1 MRVALLLTVTA
12 AFGCRPRADSAALKH
27 DLGRARNDVSAHQWI
42 TIDTETY
49 LATVGGDD
57 LNAAGLPPTA
67 LPKPEDP
74 ARARVQFWLDQ
85 IDAVARAIDPE
96 GLANAPKPIA
106 ALMPVAERNAHSGY
120 SDVCV
125 ALKARFDGA
134 EGSDTAP
141 AVVFDRGLG
150 QFRGPILDRTPPCIT
165 ATLGAAEQK
174 ALLDWTFKPFPACTY
189 TLAGNEVQFAAGCR
203 ALFSAEYDWLKETQA
218 VESLNVV
225 QSVSWIV
232 FYSGLMRALTE
243 EQFVGIAAHELAHY
257 YMSHANAPRADYG
270 QLYWLGATNPDA
282 KPKNDPAAAKL
293 GAAVLKAMNATNGMP
308 RLVKVPGQRYHSALY
323 SYTQT
328 LAKTLAAT
336 QCGSASA
343 AACTKPCGVFATWFW
358 EPARRQRLAGFP
370 EKPLKPEAVADYE
383 AYEANAFA
391 CLESVAIGDG
401 AGKIK
406 LQALK
411 SSMNATSPRVT
422 AALTVEPLANLALV
436 WEALNPQ
443 FAAAL
448 DQPMAE
454 RDALVAEATAKH
466 LSQFTYEQEADE
478 LSAEWL
484 TRMGFAPTV
493 AADAQLAIFAG
504 DPGYAACV
512 ALRANGWRDA
522 DGKPVYVD
530 IGDLRHEHHG
540 GCFRT
545 FNVEREIEAHKLV
558 VAPGM
563 APPKPPGPT
572 WKALQAKLA
581 KWEESFQ

>member
-1 MRVALLLTVTA
+1 MRVALLLIAAT
-12 AFGCRPRADSAALKH
+12 AFGCRPRGDVAALKH
-27 DLGRARNDVSAHQWI
+27 DLGRAHNDVSPHQWI
-42 TIDTETY
+42 TIDTEAY

-57 LNAAGLPPTA
+57 LNAAGLPLTA
-67 LPKPEDP
+67 LAKPEDP

-85 IDAVARAIDPE
+85 IDKVARAIDPE

-120 SDVCV
+120 SDVCLS
-125 ALKARFDGA
+125 LKARFDGA
-134 EGSDTAP
+134 EGIETAP

-150 QFRGPILDRTPPCIT
+150 QFRGPIIERSPPCIT
-165 ATLGAAEQK
+165 ATLGADEQK
-174 ALLDWTFKPFPACTY
+174 ALLDWTFKPYPACTY
-189 TLAGNEVQFAAGCR
+189 TLDGNEVQFGAACR
-203 ALFSAEYDWLKETQA
+203 AFFSEEYDWLKATQA
-218 VESLNVV
+218 IESLNVV

-257 YMSHANAPRADYG
+257 YMSHANAPRSGYG
-270 QLYWLGATNPDA
+270 QFYWLGATNPDA
-282 KPKNDPAAAKL
+282 KPKNDPEAATL

-308 RLVKVPGQRYHSALY
+308 RLVKVPGQRYHTALY

-336 QCGSASA
+336 QCGSAA
-343 AACTKPCGVFATWFW
+343 ATACTKPCGVFSSWFW

-370 EKPLKPEAVADYE
+370 EKPLKPEAVLDYE
-383 AYEANAFA
+383 AYEAKVDS

-401 AGKIK
+401 AGKLK
-406 LQALK
+406 LQTLR

-422 AALTVEPLANLALV
+422 AALKIEPVANLKLL

-448 DQPMAE
+448 DAPMAE
-454 RDALVAEATAKH
+454 RDALAFEATAKH

-484 TRMGFAPTV
+484 TRMGLAPTFAV
-493 AADAQLAIFAG
+493 EAQLAIFAES
-504 DPGYAACV
+504 PGYAACV
-512 ALRANGWRDA
+512 ALRANGWRDPE
-522 DGKPVYVD
+522 GKPVYVD

-540 GCFRT
+540 GCFRA
-545 FNVEREIEAHKLV
+545 FNVEREIEAHHLA

-563 APPKPPGPT
+563 ARPMPPGPK
-572 WKALQAKLA
+572 WQVLQEKLA